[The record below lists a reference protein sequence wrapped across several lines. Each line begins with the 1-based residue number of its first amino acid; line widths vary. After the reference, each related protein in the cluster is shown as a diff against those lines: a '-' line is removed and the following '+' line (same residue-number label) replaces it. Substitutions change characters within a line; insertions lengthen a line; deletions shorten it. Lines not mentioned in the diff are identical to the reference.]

1 MATKKIKVKTKSSR
15 GPQIVAF
22 LLVVIL
28 ISLGV
33 RQYFIA
39 EEELAKLHRDVFNT
53 TDAVSNYSF
62 SITDL
67 AIIVETKLSSV
78 ASPGL
83 PPFNYRITHE
93 IGLTSHVGVMEL
105 KLSENDLL
113 AETITA
119 DVKVQF
125 MFESDHIY
133 LMNPSLVYKTLDK
146 EVTFGDI
153 SGKIHYTGDAALV
166 FEKFEYKD
174 PKFEVVLS
182 QIALTASRK
191 ELKFNISAGAMS
203 LNGVEISSPT
213 GSFKLGEKSSYVFR
227 GKFGKEPVEYNFVTQ
242 NKVTSGTAK
251 LPVGLLDA
259 AFDSTLEYTFHDDQ
273 ERVEALNNA
282 KDSLIFEITKKPK
295 KDELKK
301 NILATFTKA
310 KNIKRDDKFYTI
322 TVVDG
327 DVIAEQEKKA
337 ANQKLIDE
345 TIAGWSKLDK
355 EKMIEEAFFAL
366 MLGDNIQLQAAQEM
380 TKTLQKTLAKDPLFL
395 SLKAMASVRNKEIDR
410 HKYKDD
416 AVSVI
421 KDALFE
427 VEKVLPEHKFTYLL
441 KLKIAEI
448 INNKETFD
456 ELAAKLVAS
465 ETNPE
470 LKNIFQAYQFQHAD
484 PRKALTFLPEGKYPG
499 FKSHL
504 FSHANDLVN
513 QEAALK
519 ELASSKKA
527 TLLDLADYGELLV
540 KQSRFQEAL
549 GIMEECLK
557 DANSKNRC
565 HDIREEAVMNLVF
578 EEFKTKPDVAFEMAR
593 SLLYQR
599 PAGRHAHYAIGW
611 MYNQKQNVS
620 KSMEHFS
627 ISCAFGSQLACLSAG
642 DGFAFKLNDS
652 RNAFYMYEIAC
663 DLSSSSGCIKAGMRA
678 EQFNLRE
685 KANNYFSKACNDLKD
700 TNGCYQF
707 ARNLQKMNKSK
718 EDVAVYLDK
727 ACKEI
732 KPACQYANVVKS
744 GKQFLIPESP

>member
-1 MATKKIKVKTKSSR
+1 M
-15 GPQIVAF
+15 
-22 LLVVIL
+22 IL
-28 ISLGV
+28 ILLGV
-33 RQYFIA
+33 RQYFTA
-39 EEELAKLHRDVFNT
+39 EDELAKLHRDVFNT
-53 TDAVSNYSF
+53 TDAVSTYSF
-62 SITDL
+62 SISDMAL
-67 AIIVETKLSSV
+67 IVETKLSSV
-78 ASPGL
+78 PSPGL
-83 PPFNYRITHE
+83 APFNYRITHE

-105 KLSENDLL
+105 RLSENDLL

-119 DVKVQF
+119 DIRVQF
-125 MFESDHIY
+125 LFEEDHIY

-166 FEKFEYKD
+166 FEKFAYKD
-174 PKFEVVLS
+174 AKFEVVLNTIS
-182 QIALTASRK
+182 MSASRK
-191 ELKFNISAGAMS
+191 ELKFNLKAGAMS
-203 LNGVEISSPT
+203 LNGVEITNPS
-213 GSFKLGEKSSYVFR
+213 GSFKLGDKATYVFK
-227 GKFGKEPVEYNFVTQ
+227 GLFGKDPVELNFVTQ

-251 LPVGLLDA
+251 IPVGLINA

-273 ERVEALNNA
+273 EKAESLNNA
-282 KDSLIFEITKKPK
+282 KDTLIFEITKSPK
-295 KDELKK
+295 KAELKK

-322 TVVDG
+322 TVLDG
-327 DVIAEQEKKA
+327 DVIAEQDKKA
-337 ANQKLIDE
+337 SQQKLIDE
-345 TIAGWSKLDK
+345 VTAGWSKLSKDQ
-355 EKMIEEAFFAL
+355 MIEEAFFAIL
-366 MLGDNIQLQAAQEM
+366 YGDNIQLQAGLEF
-380 TKTLQKTLAKDPLFL
+380 TKTLQKTLAKDPLFI

-427 VEKVLPEHKFTYLL
+427 VEKVLPDHKFTHLL

-465 ETNPE
+465 ETKPE
-470 LKNIFQAYQFQHAD
+470 LKNLFQAYQFQHTD
-484 PRKALTFLPEGKYPG
+484 PKKALSFLGDGYLS

-504 FSHANDLVN
+504 YFHLNDQVN
-513 QEAALK
+513 QEASLKALG
-519 ELASSKKA
+519 SKA
-527 TLLDLADYGELLV
+527 TLMDLADYGELLV
-540 KQSRFQEAL
+540 KQQRYPEAL
-549 GIMEECLK
+549 GVLEECLK
-557 DANSKNRC
+557 EANSKNRC
-565 HDIREEAVMNLVF
+565 HDIREEAVMNVVF
-578 EEFKTKPDVAFEMAR
+578 EEFKTKPDVAFDMAQ

-599 PAGRHAHYAIGW
+599 PAGRHAHYTMGW
-611 MYNQKQNVS
+611 MFNQKQNVS

-627 ISCAFGSQLACLSAG
+627 ISCAFGSELACLSAG

-652 RNAFYMYEIAC
+652 KNAFYMYEIAC
-663 DLSSSSGCIKAGMRA
+663 DLNSSAGCTKAGMKA

-685 KANNYFSKACNDLKD
+685 KANVYLSKSCNELKD

-732 KPACQYANVVKS
+732 KPACQYAATVKS
-744 GKQFLIPESP
+744 GKQFMIPESP